1 MEDTKHVSERQDDTR
16 WLMLGLVCVGT
27 FMGTLDVSIVNVA
40 LPTLTRAFNTN
51 VAVSQWFVLAYSFV
65 ITVFLLTFGR
75 LGDLVGRRCIYV
87 AGTIVFVAGSLACGL
102 SVSALMLIVSRAA
115 QGLGSA
121 VTMSAGPALV
131 TSAFPSSERGKALG
145 FIGTSV
151 ALGLLAGPVIGG
163 VLVQFASWRW
173 LFLINVPIGL
183 ALAFTLGLRFCGSFT
198 SANGRMDIWGS
209 VLLTLSLS
217 ALVLGITYGGRMGW
231 TSPATAA
238 VFVCALL
245 LGSAFVAA
253 ERRVKNALLDLRLFS
268 NREFAIGAVTGWAN
282 YAAMMPVS
290 VFLPFYLENI
300 LKLRPDQ
307 VGLVLASGPLV
318 LAFTAPAAG
327 TLSDR
332 IGSRLLTS
340 VGLLIAAAAM
350 FSMRWLTTASGWHD
364 VVWRLALASFGSA
377 LFVSPN
383 SSAIMGAVR
392 PGQLGVASGAIA
404 LVRNLG
410 MLCGIAVGGA
420 IISTVQQNFF
430 FTGEV
435 RPNPELRHYSFFVG
449 LRAVFLASAAIALFG
464 AFLSALRVRPG
475 DREALERAG

>member
-1 MEDTKHVSERQDDTR
+1 MEDTEHIPESLDAAR
-16 WLMLGLVCVGT
+16 WLMLGLVCAGT
-27 FMGTLDVSIVNVA
+27 FMGTLDISIVNVA
-40 LPTLTRAFNTN
+40 LPTLTRAFNTH
-51 VAVSQWFVLAYSFV
+51 VAVSQWFVLAYTFV

-102 SVSALMLIVSRAA
+102 SVSALMLIVSRAV

-131 TSAFPSSERGKALG
+131 TRSFPSSERGKALG

-163 VLVQFASWRW
+163 FLVQFASWRW

-183 ALAFTLGLRFCGSFT
+183 ALALTLGLRFCGSF
-198 SANGRMDIWGS
+198 AAAHGRMDIRGS
-209 VLLTLSLS
+209 ALLALSLS
-217 ALVLGITYGGRMGW
+217 ALVLGLTYGGRVGW

-238 VFVCALL
+238 VFALGMV
-245 LGSAFVAA
+245 LGAAFVYV
-253 ERRVKNALLDLRLFS
+253 ERQTSSPLLDLRLFS
-268 NREFAIGAVTGWAN
+268 NREFAIGTVTGWAN

-290 VFLPFYLENI
+290 VFLPFYLENL
-300 LKLRPDQ
+300 LKLRPDR

-340 VGLLIAAAAM
+340 VGLLIAAAAIL
-350 FSMRWLTTASGWHD
+350 SMRWLSTGSAWHD

-404 LVRNLG
+404 LARNLG

-420 IISTVQQNFF
+420 IISTAQQSFF
-430 FTGEV
+430 FTGELH
-435 RPNPELRHYSFFVG
+435 PTPELRHYSFFVG
-449 LRAVFLASAAIALFG
+449 LRGVFLASGGIALFG

-475 DREALERAG
+475 DREAFERGC